1 MLDNYRDLI
10 DELLG
15 GPSEVRTMADGVG
28 GTLSPAARSLV
39 AEMRDRDLAVTG
51 RLQAFMRDADLHLP
65 VLATANAAPDAAA
78 PGETAELLAGM
89 DQARGDLVSLLMNLA
104 LKDWERTATHDVDG
118 EITLADEVERHVE
131 FDEDHLSRIRAAVAG
146 GTS

>member
-15 GPSEVRTMADGVG
+15 GPSAVRSMADGAG
-28 GTLSPAARSLV
+28 GALSPEALSLV
-39 AEMRDRDLAVTG
+39 AEMRDRDLAVTN
-51 RLQAFMRDADLHLP
+51 RLQAFMRNVDLHLP
-65 VLATANAAPDAAA
+65 VLAPAPAGAAA
-78 PGETAELLAGM
+78 PGATAELLAGM
-89 DQARGDLVSLLMNLA
+89 DQARGELVSLLMNLA

-131 FDEDHLSRIRAAVAG
+131 FDENHLSRLRATVAG
-146 GTS
+146 ETG

>member
-1 MLDNYRDLI
+1 
-10 DELLG
+10 
-15 GPSEVRTMADGVG
+15 MADGAG
-28 GTLSPAARSLV
+28 GALSPEALSLV
-39 AEMRDRDLAVTG
+39 AEMRDRDLAVTD
-51 RLQAFMRDADLHLP
+51 RLQAFMREPDPHLP
-65 VLATANAAPDAAA
+65 VLATAGAAV

-131 FDEDHLSRIRAAVAG
+131 FDENHLSRLRATVAG
-146 GTS
+146 ETG